1 MPTPSEVIWVDMKF
15 PSQWKEEGKTM
26 KKTKKSLMKGADP
39 MGLKAFSAGVSG
51 KKLKK
56 IM

>member
-1 MPTPSEVIWVDMKF
+1 MATASELHWKGMKF
-15 PSQWKEEGKTM
+15 PSQYKLEGRTM
-26 KKTKKSLMKGADP
+26 KKTGKSLMKGSDP
-39 MGLKAFSAGVSG
+39 LGLKAFKAGVSG